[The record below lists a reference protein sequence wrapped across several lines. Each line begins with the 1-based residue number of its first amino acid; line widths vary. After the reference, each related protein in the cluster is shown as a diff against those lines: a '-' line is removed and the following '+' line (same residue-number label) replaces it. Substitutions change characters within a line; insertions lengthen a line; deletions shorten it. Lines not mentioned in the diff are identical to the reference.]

1 MLNYYFRIIN
11 NQHQWPDV
19 LVGVTLG
26 ALIAISAFIMKE
38 KQVLGLQY
46 NANVFFTLV
55 YKTSHLLYHW
65 SKLYFM

>member
-1 MLNYYFRIIN
+1 MLNHYFRIIN

-38 KQVLGLQY
+38 KQVLVL
-46 NANVFFTLV
+46 
-55 YKTSHLLYHW
+55 
-65 SKLYFM
+65 